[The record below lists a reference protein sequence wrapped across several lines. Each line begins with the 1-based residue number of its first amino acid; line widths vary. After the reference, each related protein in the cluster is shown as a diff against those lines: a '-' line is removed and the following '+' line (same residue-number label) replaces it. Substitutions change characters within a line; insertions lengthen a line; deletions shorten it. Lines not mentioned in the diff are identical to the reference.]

1 MSAPEHREIRSAI
14 ILSDNLFVDENLSKQ
29 EQKEVADSLTI
40 SRLLSLRKIQADL
53 MPELFITCEM
63 NYDEN
68 KNLAERTGS
77 EDYIVG
83 SNVAASV
90 MTQISQ
96 ARELHRIFYEILD
109 WSGSEIYLRKAF
121 KYLGF
126 ENQKNVSE
134 KIDLPTLAAKLAQQ
148 NAVFIGYCKYGQ
160 NNKYQK
166 PKLNPLK
173 WNQDGTAAEV
183 TFGNRDYIITIANQN
198 E

>member
-1 MSAPEHREIRSAI
+1 M
-14 ILSDNLFVDENLSKQ
+14 DENLSRQ
-29 EQKEVADSLTI
+29 EQKEYADNLTI
-40 SRLLSLRKIQADL
+40 SRLLSLRKIRADL
-53 MPELFITCEM
+53 LPELFITCEM

-68 KNLAERTGS
+68 KNLAERTGT

-109 WSGSEIYLRKAF
+109 WSGSEIYLHKAF

-126 ENQKNVSE
+126 ENQKDRKE

-160 NNKYQK
+160 NGKYLK
-166 PKLNPLK
+166 PKLNPPK